1 MNNIVHTKVENNIF
15 QTRTSAE
22 WLANRMA
29 QRGHEVS
36 VLHGAMSIENRA
48 KIIQDFKDGVFK
60 VLVTTNVCARGEL

>member
-1 MNNIVHTKVENNIF
+1 
-15 QTRTSAE
+15 
-22 WLANRMA
+22 MA